1 MLPTAYYREFPDE
14 LLRPSRRANLFR
26 GAGALISLARS
37 PNALPRRRASP
48 IPAGPDR
55 PAFQAEPRLSLW
67 GAGFSHPGYWSI
79 VGHVLPTV
87 HPPTLAR
94 DGKQHI

>member
-1 MLPTAYYREFPDE
+1 MKAERTVEFGKYVKFSKEEGMCRPMLPTAYYREFPDE

-55 PAFQAEPRLSLW
+55 PAFQAEPRLSL
-67 GAGFSHPGYWSI
+67 
-79 VGHVLPTV
+79 
-87 HPPTLAR
+87 
-94 DGKQHI
+94 